1 MQYYKHT
8 EYNKYQLYVYSLIFI
23 HKKMYL
29 YLIRVFYEIYIYG
42 YINNYLQLRI
52 QTAQI
57 VEKNKG
63 NIINYLSAN
72 QLSTNKPPIV

>member
-1 MQYYKHT
+1 
-8 EYNKYQLYVYSLIFI
+8 
-23 HKKMYL
+23 MYL

-57 VEKNKG
+57 VEKYKK

-72 QLSTNKPPIV
+72 QLSTTNQL